1 MSTETRKF
9 LQIMVVAA
17 TAVWSMPAHAET
29 LNDLAGRTHYH
40 GIAFGRGGSAAL
52 LLATHH
58 GLFAVNGNGE
68 ASRVSAVQD
77 FMGFSPGP
85 ADPLTY
91 YASGHPAGGGNSGF
105 LKSSDGGANWTRI
118 SDGANGPVDFHQMD
132 VSPADPKTVYG
143 SYGDLQVSHDGGE
156 SWSVVG
162 AAPAEL
168 IAIAASAIAPE
179 QVYAATKRGLL
190 ISRDGGTSWQPL
202 AFEGEIVSLAETGA
216 DGNLYAFVL
225 GRGLMT
231 ANETTAD
238 RFNVLSNSFARSIPL
253 HLAADSADS
262 LHLALTTQA
271 NEVLESRDGG
281 STWTPFGAGQ

>member
-1 MSTETRKF
+1 MRNESRKLLPALVF
-9 LQIMVVAA
+9 SVVAA
-17 TAVWSMPAHAET
+17 WSAAAHAET

-40 GIAFGRGGSAAL
+40 GIAFGRAGSAAL

-58 GLFAVNGNGE
+58 GLYAVDGKGE
-68 ASRVSAVQD
+68 ATRVSAVQD

-85 ADPLTY
+85 AGPLTY
-91 YASGHPAGGGNSGF
+91 YASGHPADGGNSGF

-156 SWSVVG
+156 SWSVAG

-168 IAIAASAIAPE
+168 IDIAASAIAPE
-179 QVYAATKRGLL
+179 QLYAATKRGLF
-190 ISRDGGTSWQPL
+190 ISRDGGASWQLL
-202 AFEGEIVSLAETGA
+202 AFEGEIVSLAETGT
-216 DGNLYAFVL
+216 DGKLYAFVL

-238 RFNVLSNSFARSIPL
+238 RFSVLSNSFARSIPL
-253 HLAADSADS
+253 HIAANPADG
-262 LHLALTTQA
+262 LHLALTTQN

-281 STWTPFGAGQ
+281 STWAPFGAKQ